1 VETLVWGKRARRE
14 CVAIEGEGGLLLL
27 FIPPLSSISHT
38 HFPFFLVLDD
48 KDWSW
53 GPFPTKISRKV
64 GGKLFNPPSGEETF
78 YLLFFL
84 SLSLFIPLKGWRER
98 ERVFKE
104 RKSLEDDKGFSL
116 HLCNPIGGKREKKE
130 INISF
135 FSFLFYLFF
144 LAKMRLKKK
153 LEWGQSGWFI
163 FLWEGW
169 NPMTGER

>member
-1 VETLVWGKRARRE
+1 VGRK
-14 CVAIEGEGGLLLL
+14 L
-27 FIPPLSSISHT
+27 FI
-38 HFPFFLVLDD
+38 FF
-48 KDWSW
+48 S
-53 GPFPTKISRKV
+53 FS
-64 GGKLFNPPSGEETF
+64 
-78 YLLFFL
+78 L
-84 SLSLFIPLKGWRER
+84 SLSLYPLKRMKRER

-104 RKSLEDDKGFSL
+104 RKSLENDKGFSL

-163 FLWEGW
+163 FL
-169 NPMTGER
+169 